1 MTPHGDSLEY
11 KEALFYYEDLSATR
25 TLSKTLAAHPY
36 ALESFTSSRLNGVI
50 DVPEDRTRLLL
61 TIPADEGW
69 TILVDGKKTAP
80 DAAFGALLS
89 VSLTPGQHRIALRY
103 VPPGFAAGTAVTAGT
118 ILLLA
123 ALFLGR
129 WSRRRR
135 KNRQNSPPLPAPA
148 CYTEPLCP
156 GDTDTQR

>member
-1 MTPHGDSLEY
+1 MEY
-11 KEALFYYEDLSATR
+11 TEALFYYEDLSATR
-25 TLSKTLAAHPY
+25 TLSKALAAHPY

-69 TILVDGKKTAP
+69 TILVDGKKTEP

-118 ILLLA
+118 IL
-123 ALFLGR
+123 
-129 WSRRRR
+129 R

>member
-1 MTPHGDSLEY
+1 M
-11 KEALFYYEDLSATR
+11 
-25 TLSKTLAAHPY
+25 
-36 ALESFTSSRLNGVI
+36 
-50 DVPEDRTRLLL
+50 
-61 TIPADEGW
+61 
-69 TILVDGKKTAP
+69 DGKKTAP